1 MENHDNENLVIVF
14 KSGNEALIAL
24 AKSILDEAGI
34 QYLVKNEGVQDLLGI
49 GVFGTGFNPVTG
61 PVQIQVLPGDSDYA
75 GALLNDIGSATP
87 LDEGKDDYDDNADEY
102 DGDSDDSDEED
113 K

>member
-1 MENHDNENLVIVF
+1 MENLDSEKLVTVF

-24 AKSILDEAGI
+24 AKSILDEANI

-49 GVFGTGFNPVTG
+49 GVFGTGFNPITG

-75 GALLNDIGSATP
+75 AALLGDVSSATP
-87 LDEGKDDYDDNADEY
+87 FDEGRDDYDDKADES
-102 DGDSDDSDEED
+102 DGDSDESDEED